1 MLALASHY
9 WRSTTSSFPWDFR
22 SSRVRIAII
31 GSGISGVVTAR
42 LLHREHEITVFEA
55 NSYAGGHCNT
65 VPVAVDGK
73 QHNIDTGFIVY
84 NDRTYPQFSEILS
97 DLNVATSP
105 TSMSFSVRCDRT
117 GLEYNGSSLNGLF
130 TQRRNLLRPSFLRM
144 LRDILRFNRDGAV
157 DAERVSARQTVG
169 DYLLQGRYSE
179 EFAHQYLLPMGAA
192 IWSCPCSDFADF
204 PIRFILDFYVH
215 HGLLS
220 LRDRPVWR
228 IIDGGSQT
236 YVGLLVEPF
245 HDRIRLRCPVREVTR
260 HENGVVVRHASGEN
274 TFDEVIF
281 ACHSDQA
288 LRMLN
293 DADGLETELLS
304 AFPYSDNTAVLH
316 TDETILPRQQR
327 AWASWNYHITDQE
340 KMRPAL
346 TYNMNILQ
354 QIDSSKTFC
363 VTLNEDDSINP
374 DEVLARFKYS
384 HPVFTMRRAEVQQ
397 RHHEVIR
404 RRHTSFCGAYWRN
417 GFHEDGV
424 VSALAVCA
432 RYGIPGWTP
441 DTNRTRTKLT
451 APRTTLSGQ
460 V

>member
-1 MLALASHY
+1 MSY
-9 WRSTTSSFPWDFR
+9 FR
-22 SSRVRIAII
+22 RIRVQIAII
-31 GSGISGVVTAR
+31 GSGISGMVTAR
-42 LLHREHEITVFEA
+42 LLHREHDITVFEA
-55 NSYAGGHCNT
+55 NSYVGGHCNT
-65 VPVAVDGK
+65 VPVAIDGE

-84 NDRTYPQFSEILS
+84 NDRTYPQFSQILS

-117 GLEYNGSSLNGLF
+117 GLEYNGTNLNGVF

-144 LRDILRFNRDGAV
+144 LRDILRFNREGAI
-157 DAERVSARQTVG
+157 DAERVSADQTVG
-169 DYLLQGRYSE
+169 EYLLQKRYSS
-179 EFAHQYLLPMGAA
+179 EFADQYLLPMGAA
-192 IWSCPCSDFADF
+192 IWSCPCSNFAAF

-220 LRDRPVWR
+220 LRDRPAWR
-228 IIDGGSQT
+228 IVDGGSQT
-236 YVGLLVEPF
+236 YVSRLVQPF
-245 HDRIRLRCPVREVTR
+245 RDRIRLRCPVRQVSR
-260 HENGVVVRHASGEN
+260 LADGVVVRHADGED

-288 LRMLN
+288 IRMLN
-293 DADGLETELLS
+293 DADRLETELLS
-304 AFPYSDNTAVLH
+304 AFPYSLNTAVLH

-340 KMRPAL
+340 TMRPAL

-354 QIDSSKTFC
+354 QIKSSKTFC

-374 DEVLARFKYS
+374 DKVLARFSYS
-384 HPVFTMRRAEVQQ
+384 HPVFTTRRADVQQ
-397 RHHEVIR
+397 RHNEVIR
-404 RRHTSFCGAYWRN
+404 HRRTSFCGAYWRN

-432 RYGIPGWTP
+432 RFGIPGWTP
-441 DTNRTRTKLT
+441 DTNRTRTKL
-451 APRTTLSGQ
+451 AVPPTTVSGQ
-460 V
+460 A